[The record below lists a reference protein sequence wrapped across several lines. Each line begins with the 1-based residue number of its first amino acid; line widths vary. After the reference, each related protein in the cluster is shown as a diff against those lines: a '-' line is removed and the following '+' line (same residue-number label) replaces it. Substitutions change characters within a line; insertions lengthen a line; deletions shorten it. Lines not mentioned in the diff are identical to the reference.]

1 MVMQN
6 PAVTLQ

>member
-6 PAVTLQ
+6 PHYY